1 MTILKLYL
9 QCTEMF
15 MRELAE
21 TVAEMVEYRGE
32 FVQDTGKP
40 DGTMRKVMDISRI
53 RGLGWQPQVSL
64 EVGIKLTYQNFVTQD
79 QRS

>member
-1 MTILKLYL
+1 MTMLKLCL
-9 QCTEMF
+9 QCSEMF

-21 TVAEMVEYRGE
+21 TVDEVVGYRG
-32 FVQDTGKP
+32 DTGKP

-64 EVGIKLTYQNFVTQD
+64 EVGIKLTYQKFYD
-79 QRS
+79 ARS